1 MNATQRRTL
10 SAIFEKPT
18 RADLRWSKVEGLVL
32 ALGGEV
38 TAGRGSRVRFRI
50 GSRVATFH
58 RPHPNRMAGKGP
70 TEDVRR
76 FLENVGIEP

>member
-10 SAIFEKPT
+10 RAIFGKPT

-58 RPHPNRMAGKGP
+58 GPHPNRVPGKG
-70 TEDVRR
+70 TIEDARR
-76 FLENVGIEP
+76 FLETVGIEP